1 MRQTAQ
7 YLASLILLISACS
20 RDSDTV
26 LYLQEDSTPL
36 IRSLSPKITGNPF
49 RLIKEVEFGDVS
61 HGEEGRLFQPAG
73 VVEVPGGIAVLDTDS
88 NTVKVYENDGTL
100 RLTVG
105 GKGQGPGEFDAPRF
119 ASCLSYDN
127 RIFITDMF
135 NLRFTWI
142 DPLTG
147 TFESRAQSITWS
159 AANVAEDQFVVIH
172 PRLEGDRQIE
182 WLELVDGELETVTA
196 ITMVKPGRVI
206 MLPGSSGNP
215 IAVDQPMWPPF
226 GWWVQSGLIA
236 TCQGDA
242 FRIEVFDYE
251 GQPTRIVE
259 WMAPRLPVT
268 DAVWDSIEVFI
279 RQRYQ
284 DDWATVMHRMERP
297 KKIAAVENLR
307 IDGRGRIWVL
317 RDDGPT
323 YATHIEYE
331 YLYWDIIDTD
341 GSWLGTQTFTDVPWY
356 FGTDVCYV
364 IEQREQGAVVVRY
377 RLTEPL

>member
-20 RDSDTV
+20 SESDTV
-26 LYLQEDSTPL
+26 LYLQEDGTPL
-36 IRSLSPKITGNPF
+36 IRSLSPEITGNPF
-49 RLIKEVEFGDVS
+49 RLIKEVEFGDIS
-61 HGEEGRLFQPAG
+61 SGEEARLFQPAG
-73 VVEVPGGIAVLDTDS
+73 VVEVPGGIAVLDADS
-88 NTVKVYENDGTL
+88 NTVKVYGNDGTL

-105 GKGQGPGEFDAPRF
+105 GKGQGPGEFDAPRL
-119 ASCLSYDN
+119 SPCLSYDG

-147 TFESRAQSITWS
+147 TFESRAQSVTWS

-172 PRLEGDRQIE
+172 PRLEGDKQIE

-206 MLPGSSGNP
+206 VLPGSSSNP
-215 IAVDQPMWPPF
+215 ITVDQPMWPPF
-226 GWWVQSGLIA
+226 GWWVQSGTIA
-236 TCQGDA
+236 TCQGDD
-242 FRIEVFDYE
+242 FRIEIFDYE
-251 GQPTRIVE
+251 GHRTRIVE
-259 WMAPRLPVT
+259 WAAPKLPVT

-284 DDWATVMHRMERP
+284 DDWATVMQRMERP
-297 KKIAAVENLR
+297 SQIAAVENLR
-307 IDGRGRIWVL
+307 IDGHGRIWVL

-323 YATHIEYE
+323 YATHIEHE
-331 YLYWDIIDTD
+331 YLFWDIIDTD

-377 RLTEPL
+377 RLVESL